1 MKNMY
6 FQMVLVSK
14 AVEYYR
20 VISLK
25 KVWKHTF
32 FSYGQDSGPL
42 NKGQVDFWRESDDCI
57 NCCIVINYVKII
69 K

>member
-25 KVWKHTF
+25 KSMETYF

-42 NKGQVDFWRESDDCI
+42 NKGLVDYCVKAM
-57 NCCIVINYVKII
+57 IV
-69 K
+69 